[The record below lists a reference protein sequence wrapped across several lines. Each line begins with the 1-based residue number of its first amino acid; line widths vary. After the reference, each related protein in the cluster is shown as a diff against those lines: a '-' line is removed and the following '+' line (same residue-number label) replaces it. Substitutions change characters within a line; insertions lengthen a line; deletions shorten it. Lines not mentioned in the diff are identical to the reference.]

1 MQAARRS
8 FVAKVESEGMSS
20 SHKMYTFGD
29 DESPAKTGRKH
40 RRGRGYATT
49 NKSVNKKNGG
59 DSSAAASL
67 NSYKQGGRC
76 NYSAAAQRQTEHDK
90 PRAYFTG
97 DACDKVNDSS
107 SSSNDNNG
115 KQTDEND
122 GTGSLTYSESS
133 SMQSAESSTESS
145 FSAILKVIDSS
156 EGGVM
161 DVKEFMARQ
170 SQAASGMDDVDVNNP
185 VVTGWIQRREAQK
198 KEPSSS
204 AHSASSNKS
213 SSNVDFNY
221 SRDDSSI
228 EADVYGVEFNE
239 HEENVLETIAG

>member
-1 MQAARRS
+1 
-8 FVAKVESEGMSS
+8 
-20 SHKMYTFGD
+20 MYTFGD

-59 DSSAAASL
+59 DSSSSASL
-67 NSYKQGGRC
+67 NSYKQGSRC

-97 DACDKVNDSS
+97 DAWDKVNDS

-156 EGGVM
+156 EGGERGVM
-161 DVKEFMARQ
+161 DVKEFMARE

-185 VVTGWIQRREAQK
+185 AVTGWIQRREAQK

-204 AHSASSNKS
+204 AHSASSSKS

-221 SRDDSSI
+221 SRDDSSS

-239 HEENVLETIAG
+239 HEGNVLETIAG